1 MTPIDIGVK
10 QRKHSDGVTE
20 ILLKWATSYS
30 DHRFQQDVRRMN
42 MTATLQSV
50 STPSI
55 DRRVL
60 RDRLRGELIQPGDAD
75 YHEARTVWNGMI
87 DRYPAAIARCSE
99 VDDVV
104 AAVGFARDHAIPLA
118 VRGGGHNVA
127 GHGTCDDGLVID
139 LAPMNRVEIDPAM
152 RIAKVQ
158 GGATWGDVDSA
169 SQAYGLATPGGVF
182 SGTGVA
188 GLTLGGG
195 FGWLRNQ
202 HGLSCDNLVGAQVV
216 TADGRVIRADE
227 TYNTDLLWG
236 LRGGG
241 GNFGIVTEF
250 EFRLHPVG
258 PDVMFAFVFH
268 DGRGDKMHQAIRH
281 YRDYCA
287 VAPDQVSTI
296 MACGV
301 IPPEPDIF
309 PPEIHGIP
317 FVLFGGLYA
326 GPVDA
331 GQHALQPLL
340 DFGKPLVDH
349 SGITPYV
356 QAQQAFDPDYP
367 KGMRYYWKSLNL
379 QQLDDAVIDR
389 IVAHANRQ
397 VSPYSTTDLWHIGGA
412 VARGDAEQSAFYG
425 RQAAFLLNPEA
436 NWQHPED
443 DAANVGWVQAFID
456 DLEEF
461 SDGSRYLNF
470 AGFQEEGDEMM
481 RKGFGP
487 QHARLAALKRKYD
500 PRNLFRLNQN
510 VQPA

>member
-1 MTPIDIGVK
+1 MNAKLP
-10 QRKHSDGVTE
+10 SA
-20 ILLKWATSYS
+20 AT
-30 DHRFQQDVRRMN
+30 
-42 MTATLQSV
+42 T
-50 STPSI
+50 SI
-55 DRRVL
+55 DMQVL
-60 RDRLRGELIQPGDAD
+60 RNCLRGVLIEPGDSD
-75 YHEARTVWNGMI
+75 YDEARSVWNGMV
-87 DRYPAAIARCSE
+87 DRYPTAIARCSG
-99 VDDVV
+99 VKDVV
-104 AAVGFARDHAIPLA
+104 ACVSFVYDHAMPLA

-127 GHGTCDDGLVID
+127 GHATCDDGLVID
-139 LAPMNRVEIDPAM
+139 LGLMNRVEIDPAV

-158 GGATWGDVDSA
+158 GGVTWADVDSA
-169 SQAYGLATPGGVF
+169 AQAFGLATPGGIF

-202 HGLSCDNLVGAQVV
+202 YGLSCDNLIGAQVV

-268 DGRGDKMHQAIRH
+268 DGRGDKMNEAIRF

-287 VAPDQVSTI
+287 EASDQISTI
-296 MACGV
+296 LACGV

-309 PPEIHGIP
+309 PKEIHGIP

-326 GPVDA
+326 GPVDE
-331 GQHALQPLL
+331 GQRALQPLL

-349 SGITPYV
+349 SGIMPYV
-356 QAQQAFDPDYP
+356 QVQQVFDPDYP
-367 KGMRYYWKSLNL
+367 DGMRYYWKSLNL

-389 IVAHANRQ
+389 IVKHANRQ

-412 VARGDAEQSAFYG
+412 VTRGDAEQSAFYG

-443 DAANVGWVQAFID
+443 DAANIGWVQDFIN

-487 QHARLAALKRKYD
+487 QHTRLAALKRKYD
-500 PRNLFRLNQN
+500 PHNLFRLNQN
-510 VQPA
+510 VKPD